1 MILGKED
8 ALIFFYSQIPSNR
21 SINVKADDGLD
32 FQKHFNFMYMCPC
45 AHANATATCWCQ
57 RTAFR
62 KSVSSTMWVSQGL
75 DSECPAW
82 QHMPLSAEPSCQ
94 LS

>member
-32 FQKHFNFMYMCPC
+32 FQKHFNFMYMCPWQMPQL
-45 AHANATATCWCQ
+45 HVGVRGQ
-57 RTAFR
+57 RSGSQFFH
-62 KSVSSTMWVSQGL
+62 MWVSQGL
-75 DSECPAW
+75 DSGCQAW
-82 QHMPLSAEPSCQ
+82 QHVPLSAEPSCQ

>member
-21 SINVKADDGLD
+21 NINVKADDGLY
-32 FQKHFNFMYMCPC
+32 FHKHFNFMYMCPC

-57 RTAFR
+57 RTTFR
-62 KSVSSTMWVSQGL
+62 KSVFSTMWVSQGL
-75 DSECPAW
+75 DSGCQAW
-82 QHMPLSAEPSCQ
+82 QHVPLSAELSCQ